1 MKEHVVAEISVV
13 PLGTGN
19 ASLSQYVAGCMEVLD
34 SRKDVSYQLTPMG
47 TIIEGPLDK
56 VLDVARQLHEAPF
69 SKGVSRVLTTLKID
83 DRRDKKITIDSK
95 IESVLKLRPNTR
107 TDKKS

>member
-13 PLGTGN
+13 PLGTGS

-34 SRKDVSYQLTPMG
+34 NRKDVSYRLTPMG

-69 SKGVSRVLTTLKID
+69 SQGVSRVLTTLKID

-95 IESVLKLRPNTR
+95 IESVLKLRPDTR
-107 TDKKS
+107 TGKKS